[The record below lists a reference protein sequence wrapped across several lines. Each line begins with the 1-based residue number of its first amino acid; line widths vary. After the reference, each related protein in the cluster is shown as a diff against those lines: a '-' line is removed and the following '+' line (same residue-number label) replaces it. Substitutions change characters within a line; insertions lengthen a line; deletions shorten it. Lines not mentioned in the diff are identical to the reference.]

1 MKRTRLKPRS
11 AKMKKQ
17 LLAENELKRKLYIK
31 QGGICG
37 CGCKRK
43 LETDYFGWDK
53 HEIIKRSQ
61 GGDPLDEKNCVLLRR
76 QCHMKAEGIN
86 VKEL

>member
-1 MKRTRLKPRS
+1 MKRSRIKPISDKR
-11 AKMKKQ
+11 KKQ
-17 LLAENELKRKLYIK
+17 LLLENELKRKLYIK
-31 QGGICG
+31 QNGVCG

-61 GGDPLDEKNCVLLRR
+61 GGDPLDPDNCVLLRR
-76 QCHMKAEGIN
+76 LCHMGEH
-86 VKEL
+86 E